1 MLFIQEITILDLIL
15 NFLSFIFNLSFPS
28 FFFHL
33 QTYYYFT
40 IMLSILIDACAITL
54 KFSFYNPFLL
64 FITIL
69 ILWDNFPHSFIY
81 QNPLS
86 ISLTS

>member
-1 MLFIQEITILDLIL
+1 
-15 NFLSFIFNLSFPS
+15 
-28 FFFHL
+28 
-33 QTYYYFT
+33 
-40 IMLSILIDACAITL
+40 MLSILIDACAITL

-81 QNPLS
+81 QKPIINFTYVMNLKPKFIILFSTSLIFLNLS
-86 ISLTS
+86 IEIRISIYAGRNFIQVS